1 MKRTI
6 TNSKE
11 LQQAMDDLQRRVKE
25 QEGELK
31 ANYDQVK
38 DNLKMKNVLKNKFN
52 QLAETP
58 EIQRTLINTALG
70 MVIGFTAKKV
80 TEVLS
85 EQSLNRTV
93 ENILN
98 NSISQ
103 LERRNPGSM
112 ISKGITLIRKY
123 TPKDSPIYPF
133 VRYKEPYLFN
143 DRDPIVINSK

>member
-11 LQQAMDDLQRRVKE
+11 LKQAMDDLQRRIKE
-25 QEGELK
+25 QEVEMK
-31 ANYDQVK
+31 TDYEQVK
-38 DNLKMKNVLKNKFN
+38 DNLRMKNLLKNKFN
-52 QLAETP
+52 QIAETP
-58 EIQRTLINTALG
+58 EIQRTLLNTALG

-98 NSISQ
+98 HSLTS
-103 LERRNPGSM
+103 LERKNPGSM
-112 ISKGITLIRKY
+112 LSKGISLIRKY
-123 TPKDSPIYPF
+123 TPKDSAIYPF
-133 VRYKEPYLFN
+133 VRYREPYILN
-143 DRDPIVINSK
+143 DKNRL

>member
-31 ANYDQVK
+31 ANYEQVK
-38 DNLKMKNVLKNKFN
+38 ENLRMKNVLKNKFH

-58 EIQRTLINTALG
+58 EIQRTLMNTALG

-80 TEVLS
+80 SEVLS

-98 NSISQ
+98 NSINQ
-103 LERRNPGSM
+103 LEQRDPGSM

-133 VRYKEPYLFN
+133 VRYKEPYVLK
-143 DRDPIVINSK
+143 DKSL

>member
-25 QEGELK
+25 QEVEMK
-31 ANYDQVK
+31 VNYEQVK
-38 DNLKMKNVLKNKFN
+38 DNLRMKNLLKNKFN

-58 EIQRTLINTALG
+58 EIQRTLINTAIG
-70 MVIGFTAKKV
+70 MVIGYTAKKV

-93 ENILN
+93 ENILT
-98 NSISQ
+98 SSLSSLQ
-103 LERRNPGSM
+103 RKNPE
-112 ISKGITLIRKY
+112 SKLSKVITLIRKY
-123 TPKDSPIYPF
+123 TPPDSPIYPF
-133 VRYKEPYLFN
+133 VRYKEPY
-143 DRDPIVINSK
+143 VIEIKPGVKG

>member
-11 LQQAMDDLQRRVKE
+11 LQQAMDDLQRRIKE
-25 QEGELK
+25 QEGEIK
-31 ANYDQVK
+31 SDYEHVK
-38 DNLKMKNVLKNKFN
+38 DNLRMKNVLKNKFN

-70 MVIGFTAKKV
+70 MVLGFAAKKV

-98 NSISQ
+98 HSITT
-103 LERRNPGSM
+103 LERRNPESM
-112 ISKGITLIRKY
+112 LSKGISLIRKY
-123 TPKDSPIYPF
+123 TPKDSAIYPF
-133 VRYKEPYLFN
+133 VRYKEPYLLN
-143 DRDPIVINSK
+143 DRSRSV

>member
-1 MKRTI
+1 MKRNI

-11 LQQAMDDLQRRVKE
+11 LKQAMEDLERRIKE
-25 QEGELK
+25 QEADMKLDYAK
-31 ANYDQVK
+31 VK
-38 DNLKMKNVLKNKFN
+38 DNMRIKNLLQNKFS
-52 QLAETP
+52 QIAETP

-70 MVIGFTAKKV
+70 MVIGYTAKKV

-98 NSISQ
+98 RSLTL

-112 ISKGITLIRKY
+112 LSKGISLIRKY
-123 TPKDSPIYPF
+123 TPTDSPIYPF
-133 VRYKEPYLFN
+133 VRYKEPYVLTESNRFL
-143 DRDPIVINSK
+143 

>member
-11 LQQAMDDLQRRVKE
+11 LQQAMDDLQRRIKE
-25 QEGELK
+25 QEGEIK
-31 ANYDQVK
+31 SDYEHVK
-38 DNLKMKNVLKNKFN
+38 DNLRMKNVLKNKFN

-70 MVIGFTAKKV
+70 MVLGFAAKKV

-98 NSISQ
+98 HSITT
-103 LERRNPGSM
+103 LERRNPESM
-112 ISKGITLIRKY
+112 LSKGISLIRKY
-123 TPKDSPIYPF
+123 TPRDSALYPF
-133 VRYKEPYLFN
+133 VRYKEPYLLN
-143 DRDPIVINSK
+143 DRNRPV

>member
-25 QEGELK
+25 QEGEMK
-31 ANYDQVK
+31 ANYEQVK
-38 DNLKMKNVLKNKFN
+38 DNLRMKNVLKNKFN

-70 MVIGFTAKKV
+70 MVLGFAAKKV

-98 NSISQ
+98 HSLTT
-103 LERRNPGSM
+103 LERKNPGSM
-112 ISKGITLIRKY
+112 LSKGISLIRRY
-123 TPKDSPIYPF
+123 TPKDSAMYPF
-133 VRYKEPYLFN
+133 VRYKEPYLLQGTEQSF
-143 DRDPIVINSK
+143 